1 MDDHFAPRPIAGW
14 YMPAAIASLLFML
27 LGCATFLM
35 NVTQNPASL
44 PLDQRAMFEAQPV
57 WITAAFGISS
67 IVGAVGAL
75 MLVLRRKAAQRLM
88 LLSLLAIMVWLAGL
102 LAAPGFH
109 DLASTR
115 DIALAIAVLLITW
128 TIFWFARH
136 SRQRGWL
143 K

>member
-1 MDDHFAPRPIAGW
+1 
-14 YMPAAIASLLFML
+14 
-27 LGCATFLM
+27 
-35 NVTQNPASL
+35 
-44 PLDQRAMFEAQPV
+44 MFEAQPV

-75 MLVLRRKAAQRLM
+75 MLVLRRKAAQGLM